1 MIRWMVN
8 VPMRFQTFQPTMNT
22 FPLNVKKKLWKYCV
36 EESSIPSMHWW
47 HRMWVIASVFI
58 QNINRTLLCRRE
70 WRMRER
76 KYLTIEQIKAMAF
89 RVLSSFGSMCNIRDR
104 NNIVCITLIWFFS
117 LLFVMFALIFV
128 PFDLVNGMDAAA
140 AAARNHHNGKINQ
153 KSIANS
159 QLKYGF
165 TENINHKQVW
175 RSVLI
180 IIYCKLKMKMVNKTA
195 YPMNTE
201 GWPESGEILPSNA
214 RL

>member
-1 MIRWMVN
+1 
-8 VPMRFQTFQPTMNT
+8 
-22 FPLNVKKKLWKYCV
+22 
-36 EESSIPSMHWW
+36 
-47 HRMWVIASVFI
+47 
-58 QNINRTLLCRRE
+58 
-70 WRMRER
+70 
-76 KYLTIEQIKAMAF
+76 
-89 RVLSSFGSMCNIRDR
+89 
-104 NNIVCITLIWFFS
+104 
-117 LLFVMFALIFV
+117 MFALIFV
-128 PFDLVNGMDAAA
+128 PFDLVNGMGMDAAA
-140 AAARNHHNGKINQ
+140 AAARNQHNGKINQ

>member
-117 LLFVMFALIFV
+117 LSSF
-128 PFDLVNGMDAAA
+128 
-140 AAARNHHNGKINQ
+140 RNVCAYICAIWPREWYGCCGCCCT
-153 KSIANS
+153 KSS
-159 QLKYGF
+159 
-165 TENINHKQVW
+165 
-175 RSVLI
+175 
-180 IIYCKLKMKMVNKTA
+180 
-195 YPMNTE
+195 
-201 GWPESGEILPSNA
+201 
-214 RL
+214 